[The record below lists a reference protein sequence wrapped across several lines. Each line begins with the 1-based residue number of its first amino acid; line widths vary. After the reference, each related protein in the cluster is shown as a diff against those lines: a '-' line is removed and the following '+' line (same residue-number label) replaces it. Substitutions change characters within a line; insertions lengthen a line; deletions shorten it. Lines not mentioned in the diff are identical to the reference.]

1 MTLQEQVNE
10 ALRENIALSNA
21 EAKAKYEEADKI
33 TRAHGVRGKSS
44 KDERKR
50 LRRMTMNYY
59 GTMLNVVCSLL
70 SSVDYLTKMS
80 QEQSVMLAGIYQKLE
95 DDKRVIGAE
104 EGTNERNE

>member
-1 MTLQEQVNE
+1 MKTLQEQVNE

-44 KDERKR
+44 KDERTR

-59 GTMLNVVCSLL
+59 GTMLNIGVSTLAALNNIEKLL
-70 SSVDYLTKMS
+70 Y
-80 QEQSVMLAGIYQKLE
+80 EQNVMLAGIYEKT
-95 DDKRVIGAE
+95 V
-104 EGTNERNE
+104 GTEERNGE